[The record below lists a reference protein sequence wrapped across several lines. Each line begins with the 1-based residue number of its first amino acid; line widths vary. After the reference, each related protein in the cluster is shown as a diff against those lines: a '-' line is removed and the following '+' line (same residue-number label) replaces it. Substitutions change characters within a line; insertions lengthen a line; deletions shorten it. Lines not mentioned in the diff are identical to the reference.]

1 MFGSEFPFVQ
11 FLKIYKYFFRRHL
24 AFSEKSAASAIP
36 AMRRANAALINTQAQ
51 EDDALKTGA

>member
-11 FLKIYKYFFRRHL
+11 FLKIYIYFFRRHL
-24 AFSEKSAASAIP
+24 AFSEKSAANAIP
-36 AMRRANAALINTQAQ
+36 TMRRANTALINTQTQ